1 MTTNIAGNSI
11 IKHVEYEKTAAAFAE
26 NIGVE
31 LAEFVELAEEIV
43 AELAVVI
50 EFELVEFELEFVEV
64 VWFAELAEYVG
75 LMEFVKFVELAE
87 FAGLMEFAKFAE
99 FVEFEGIVEFVK
111 PVLAAELVEQV
122 VDFE

>member
-1 MTTNIAGNSI
+1 M
-11 IKHVEYEKTAAAFAE
+11 
-26 NIGVE
+26 
-31 LAEFVELAEEIV
+31 
-43 AELAVVI
+43 
-50 EFELVEFELEFVEV
+50 
-64 VWFAELAEYVG
+64 AEYVG